1 MITRSIFLFT
11 TVCCL
16 SGCMQSSNFSG
27 QTGTNQHLALQ
38 QAEKLMQLSEQS
50 HDQQGVTYRLQA
62 IEHLIAADN
71 IETAERS
78 LKEDFKGKLDANN
91 TAFKNILTAQID
103 LAKQDLASA
112 KQQLRNVWTPLNLP
126 ENLLIKF
133 YATRAEVYRRGGNLL
148 DSVQERIYLAKHLQT
163 AEEQRAN
170 NEIIWDTLS
179 QLTPNNLKALQTES
193 NKDALQGWLAFT
205 SITKQYDAS
214 SEQLLRA
221 LAVWNNQYPNH
232 AANSLMPHQMVANNS
247 ATEFNNQK
255 LFNKPKK
262 LALMLPLQ
270 GAHGKSAQAIRDG
283 FLAAFYAQK
292 ESQTKPTI
300 QVYDTSADTNLS
312 NVYQQAIND
321 GTDFIVGP
329 LTKEEVDNLS
339 NHTRPRVPVLAL
351 NNTTRAGMQD
361 NIFQFSLSPEMEAQ
375 AVARKAWNDG
385 HRTALI
391 IIPKSAW
398 GQRMKQAFQNTWL
411 GLGGKI
417 MGVEEIQSQ
426 TNLTAGVKHLLSVD
440 ASEARAL
447 QLKQLGIK
455 FSFDPR
461 RRQDIDMVFIATNAA
476 LARQVKPLLNFYFA
490 ADLPAYASSSIFSG
504 KLQPGVDQDLNGI
517 KFCDMPWILDAS
529 IGSRS
534 NYKTVSELWPQ
545 DFEQYARLYAMGLDA
560 YKIAIQIDQ
569 LTMLPD
575 LGISGMT
582 GMLTLDKQ
590 QYIQRKLIWATFKKG
605 APYVSGEQQR

>member
-1 MITRSIFLFT
+1 MITRNIFIFI

-16 SGCMQSSNFSG
+16 SGCMQSTGVSG
-27 QTGTNQHLALQ
+27 HTGTNQHLALQ

-50 HDQQGVTYRLQA
+50 PDQQGATYRLQA
-62 IEHLIAADN
+62 IEHLISADS
-71 IETAERS
+71 IEIAERS
-78 LKEDFKGKLDANN
+78 LKEDFKGKLDTNN
-91 TAFKNILTAQID
+91 TAFKNILIAQVY
-103 LAKQDLASA
+103 LAKQDLAAA
-112 KQQLRNVWTPLNLP
+112 KQQLRNIWTPLNLP
-126 ENLLIKF
+126 ENLLVKF
-133 YATRAEVYRRGGNLL
+133 YTTRAEVYRRSGNLL
-148 DSVQERIYLAKHLQT
+148 DSVQERIYLSKHLKTSADQK
-163 AEEQRAN
+163 AN

-179 QLTPNNLKALQTES
+179 QLTPNNLKALQTEK
-193 NKDALQGWLAFT
+193 NRDALQGWLEFT

-214 SEQLLRA
+214 PEQLLRA
-221 LAVWNNQYPNH
+221 LTVWKGQYPNH
-232 AANSLMPHQMVANNS
+232 AANNLMPHQIAASDVAV
-247 ATEFNNQK
+247 EFNNQK

-283 FLAAFYAQK
+283 FLAAFYAQR
-292 ESQTKPTI
+292 ESQSKPTI
-300 QVYDTSADTNLS
+300 QVYDTSVASSLS
-312 NVYQQAIND
+312 NIYNQAMND
-321 GTDFIVGP
+321 GADFIVGP

-339 NHTRPRVPVLAL
+339 DNIRTSVPVLAL
-351 NNTTRAGMQD
+351 NNTTRTGIND

-375 AVARKAWNDG
+375 AVARKAWHDG

-398 GQRMKQAFQNTWL
+398 GQRMKQAFQSTWL
-411 GLGGKI
+411 ALGGKI

-426 TNLTAGVKHLLSVD
+426 TNLTAGVKHLLAVD
-440 ASEARAL
+440 ASEERAK

-504 KLQPGVDQDLNGI
+504 KLQPGIDQDLNGI
-517 KFCDMPWILDAS
+517 KFCDMPWILDVS
-529 IGSRS
+529 ISSRS
-534 NYKTVSELWPQ
+534 NYKAVSELWAQ

-560 YKIAIQIDQ
+560 YKIAVQIDQ

-590 QYIQRKLIWATFKKG
+590 QYIQRKLTWATFKKG
-605 APYVSGEQQR
+605 TPYISGEQR

>member
-1 MITRSIFLFT
+1 MITRNILFSIA
-11 TVCCL
+11 VCCL
-16 SGCMQSSNFSG
+16 SGCMQSTSVSG
-27 QTGTNQHLALQ
+27 HTGTNQHLALQ

-50 HDQQGVTYRLQA
+50 NDQQGTTYRLQA
-62 IEHLIAADN
+62 VEHLIAADS
-71 IETAERS
+71 IEIAEHS

-91 TAFKNILTAQID
+91 TAFKSILTAQVS
-103 LAKQDLASA
+103 LAKQDLAGA
-112 KQQLRNVWTPLNLP
+112 KQHLRNIWTPLNLP
-126 ENLLIKF
+126 EDLLIKF
-133 YATRAEVYRRGGNLL
+133 YTTRAEVYRRGGNIL
-148 DSVQERIYLAKHLQT
+148 DAVQERIYLAKHLKT
-163 AEEQRAN
+163 AEEQKAN

-179 QLTPNNLKALQTES
+179 QLTPNNLKALQNDK
-193 NKDALQGWLAFT
+193 NKDTLQGWLAFT

-221 LAVWNNQYPNH
+221 LAVWNKQYPNH
-232 AANSLMPHQMVANNS
+232 AANNLMPQQIVADNS
-247 ATEFNNQK
+247 KVEFSNQK
-255 LFNKPKK
+255 LFNKPRK

-283 FLAAFYAQK
+283 FLAAYYAQK
-292 ESQTKPTI
+292 ESQSKPTI
-300 QVYDTSADTNLS
+300 QVYDTSADASLS
-312 NVYQQAIND
+312 SVYNQAMND
-321 GTDFIVGP
+321 GVDFIVGP

-339 NHTRPRVPVLAL
+339 NNTRPRVPVLTL
-351 NNTTRAGMQD
+351 NNTTRSGMQD

-375 AVARKAWNDG
+375 AVARKAWSDG

-398 GQRMKQAFQNTWL
+398 GQRMKQAFQNTWHA
-411 GLGGKI
+411 LGGKI

-426 TNLTAGVKHLLSVD
+426 TNLNADVKHLLAID
-440 ASEARAL
+440 ASEARAQ

-476 LARQVKPLLNFYFA
+476 LARQVKPLLNFYYA

-504 KLQPGVDQDLNGI
+504 KLQPGIDQDLNGI
-517 KFCDMPWILDAS
+517 KFCDMPWILDPS

-534 NYKTVSELWPQ
+534 NYKAVSELWPQ

-560 YKIAIQIDQ
+560 YKIAVQIDQ

-582 GMLTLDKQ
+582 GMLTLDNQ

-605 APYVSGEQQR
+605 TPYVSGEQR